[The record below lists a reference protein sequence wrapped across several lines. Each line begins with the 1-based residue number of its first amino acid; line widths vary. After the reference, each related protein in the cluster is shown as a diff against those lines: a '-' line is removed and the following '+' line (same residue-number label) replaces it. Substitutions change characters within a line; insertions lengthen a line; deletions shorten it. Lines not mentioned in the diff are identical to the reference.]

1 MSQTRVQ
8 SISGNSASGSTSVTG
23 TLGAGAT
30 AGNII
35 WCAVGID
42 KTSGALT
49 VPAGFTTLFAQDS
62 ASVSTYVGYKV
73 AAGGE
78 TAITLAWTTAAPAGA
93 IMWLDEY
100 SDTNT
105 GGSWTILGSA
115 NHPTD
120 ETTAATWSSG
130 TTAATTAQG
139 QGLAW
144 FSIDSSSTATAPTYS
159 NSFVSLHAYAGGAGK
174 GDMAVAAL
182 ADIAAGTAA
191 ETTMTYSGTADQHAG
206 AIAIFAKI
214 SGGASFVRQRPGLT
228 WQRRFRHQQ
237 QLSSSVVAVADV
249 AFTGVTA
256 ALVLAAPTGVVS
268 VSLPGVTATVV
279 LAAPAGAVSVSI
291 NAPTATVVFAAPA
304 GTVSTTLPGV
314 TAALTF
320 AAPAGKV
327 SVTLPGTTGT
337 VVFAAPAGAVS
348 VTLPGVTATVVFAA
362 PVGNFTTGSGFNAN
376 GVTAAVVLAA
386 PAGRVSVTLP
396 GATAAVVLAA
406 RVGAVAVPFSAA
418 GVTARL
424 VLAAVAGGVDN
435 GAIIVP
441 VTVTGSDRAAT
452 TVTGADR
459 SAATIA
465 GSDKATAGVTG
476 SDRSAASVTGSDR
489 PTSTV
494 TSS

>member
-1 MSQTRVQ
+1 MSQTLVQ

-23 TLGAGAT
+23 TLSAGAT

-105 GGSWTILGSA
+105 GGLWTILGSA

-206 AIAIFAKI
+206 AIAVFAKI
-214 SGGASFVRQRPGLT
+214 SGGGGFVRQRPGLT

-249 AFTGVTA
+249 AFAGVTA
-256 ALVLAAPTGVVS
+256 ALVLAAPTGAVS
-268 VSLPGVTATVV
+268 VSLPGPTATVV

-291 NAPTATVVFAAPA
+291 NAPTAAVVFVAPA

-314 TAALTF
+314 TATVVFTAPAGGFSTLTNFSANGVTAAVTF
-320 AAPAGKV
+320 AAPAG
-327 SVTLPGTTGT
+327 SIST
-337 VVFAAPAGAVS
+337 S
-348 VTLPGVTATVVFAA
+348 LPGVTATVVLAA
-362 PVGNFTTGSGFNAN
+362 PAGKVAVALP
-376 GVTAAVVLAA
+376 GVTGTLVFAA
-386 PAGRVSVTLP
+386 PAGRVAVTLP
-396 GATAAVVLAA
+396 G
-406 RVGAVAVPFSAA
+406 
-418 GVTARL
+418 VTARV
-424 VLAAVAGGVDN
+424 VLAAVAGGFDN

-441 VTVTGSDRAAT
+441 VTVTGSDRSTT
-452 TVTGADR
+452 TVTSADYA
-459 SAATIA
+459 AATIA
-465 GSDKATAGVTG
+465 GNDRAAAGVTS
-476 SDRSAASVTGSDR
+476 SDRPTATVSGADR
-489 PTSTV
+489 PTSTI
-494 TSS
+494 T

>member
-1 MSQTRVQ
+1 MSQTLVQ

-23 TLGAGAT
+23 TLSAGAT

-49 VPAGFTTLFAQDS
+49 TPSGFTTLFAQDS

-100 SDTNT
+100 SDTTT

-139 QGLAW
+139 QGLAR

-182 ADIAAGTAA
+182 ADVAAGTAA

-206 AIAIFAKI
+206 AIAVFAKI
-214 SGGASFVRQRPGLT
+214 SGGASFVRQRPGQT

-237 QLSSSVVAVADV
+237 QLSSSVIAIADV

-256 ALVLAAPTGVVS
+256 ALVLAAPTGS
-268 VSLPGVTATVV
+268 
-279 LAAPAGAVSVSI
+279 
-291 NAPTATVVFAAPA
+291 
-304 GTVSTTLPGV
+304 
-314 TAALTF
+314 
-320 AAPAGKV
+320 
-327 SVTLPGTTGT
+327 
-337 VVFAAPAGAVS
+337 VS
-348 VTLPGVTATVVFAA
+348 VTLPGVTGTVVFAA

-386 PAGRVSVTLP
+386 PVGRVSVTLP
-396 GATAAVVLAA
+396 GTTATVVLAA

-424 VLAAVAGGVDN
+424 VLAAVAGGFDN
-435 GAIIVP
+435 GAVVVP
-441 VTVTGSDRAAT
+441 VTVTGSDRAST

-459 SAATIA
+459 SAATVA
-465 GSDKATAGVTG
+465 GGDRATSGVTG
-476 SDRSAASVTGSDR
+476 SDRQAATVSGSDR

-494 TSS
+494 S

>member
-1 MSQTRVQ
+1 MSQTLVQ
-8 SISGNSASGSTSVTG
+8 SITGNSPSSSTSVTA
-23 TLGAGAT
+23 TLAAGAT

-49 VPAGFTTLFAQDS
+49 TPSGFTTLFAQDS

-78 TAITLAWTTAAPAGA
+78 TAVTLTWTTAAPAGA

-105 GGSWTILGSA
+105 GGLWTILGSA

-130 TTAATTAQG
+130 TTAATTTQG

-159 NSFVSLHAYAGGAGK
+159 NSFASLHAYAGGAGK

-206 AIAIFAKI
+206 AIAVFAKI
-214 SGGASFVRQRPGLT
+214 SGGGGFVRQRPGQT

-237 QLSSSVVAVADV
+237 QLSSSVVSVADV
-249 AFTGVTA
+249 AFAGVSA
-256 ALVLAAPTGVVS
+256 ALVLAAPTGAVS
-268 VSLPGVTATVV
+268 VSIPGPTATIIF
-279 LAAPAGAVSVSI
+279 AAPAGAVSVSI
-291 NAPTATVVFAAPA
+291 NAPTATVV
-304 GTVSTTLPGV
+304 L
-314 TAALTF
+314 
-320 AAPAGKV
+320 
-327 SVTLPGTTGT
+327 
-337 VVFAAPAGAVS
+337 AAPAGAIS
-348 VTLPGVTATVVFAA
+348 TTLPGVTATVVFAA
-362 PVGNFTTGSGFNAN
+362 PVGNFTTGSGFTAN
-376 GVTAAVVLAA
+376 GVTATIAVAA
-386 PAGRVSVTLP
+386 PAGRVAVTLP
-396 GATAAVVLAA
+396 GATASVILAA

-435 GAIIVP
+435 GAVIVP
-441 VTVTGSDRAAT
+441 VTVTGSDRAST
-452 TVTGADR
+452 TVTGVDR
-459 SAATIA
+459 SAATVA
-465 GSDKATAGVTG
+465 GGDRATSGVTG
-476 SDRSAASVTGSDR
+476 SDRPAATVSGSDR

-494 TSS
+494 S

>member
-1 MSQTRVQ
+1 MSQTLVQ

-23 TLGAGAT
+23 TLSAGAT

-100 SDTNT
+100 SDSNT
-105 GGSWTILGSA
+105 GGLWTILGSA

-206 AIAIFAKI
+206 AIAVFAKI
-214 SGGASFVRQRPGLT
+214 SGGGGFVRQRPGLT

-249 AFTGVTA
+249 AFAGVTA
-256 ALVLAAPTGVVS
+256 ALVLAAPTGAVS
-268 VSLPGVTATVV
+268 VSLPGPTATVV

-291 NAPTATVVFAAPA
+291 NAPTAAVVFVAPA

-314 TAALTF
+314 TATVVLAAPAGGFSTLTNFSANGVTAAVTF
-320 AAPAGKV
+320 AAPAG
-327 SVTLPGTTGT
+327 SIST
-337 VVFAAPAGAVS
+337 S
-348 VTLPGVTATVVFAA
+348 LPGVTATVVLAA
-362 PVGNFTTGSGFNAN
+362 PAGKVAVALP
-376 GVTAAVVLAA
+376 GVTGTLVFAA
-386 PAGRVSVTLP
+386 PAGRVAVTLP
-396 GATAAVVLAA
+396 G
-406 RVGAVAVPFSAA
+406 
-418 GVTARL
+418 VTARV
-424 VLAAVAGGVDN
+424 VLAAVAGGFDRSTT
-435 GAIIVP
+435 
-441 VTVTGSDRAAT
+441 TVTSADYAAATLAGNDRAA
-452 TVTGADR
+452 
-459 SAATIA
+459 
-465 GSDKATAGVTG
+465 AGVTS
-476 SDRSAASVTGSDR
+476 SDRPTATVSGADR
-489 PTSTV
+489 PTSTI
-494 TSS
+494 T

>member
-1 MSQTRVQ
+1 MSQTLVQ
-8 SISGNSASGSTSVTG
+8 SVSGNSPSSSTSVTG

-49 VPAGFTTLFAQDS
+49 TPSGFTTLFAQDS

-78 TAITLAWTTAAPAGA
+78 TAITLTWTTAAPAGA

-105 GGSWTILGSA
+105 GGLWTILGSA

-159 NSFVSLHAYAGGAGK
+159 NSFATLPAYAGGAGK

-206 AIAIFAKI
+206 AIAVFAKI
-214 SGGASFVRQRPGLT
+214 SVGGATPGPLLAPGL
-228 WQRRFRHQQ
+228 
-237 QLSSSVVAVADV
+237 
-249 AFTGVTA
+249 
-256 ALVLAAPTGVVS
+256 
-268 VSLPGVTATVV
+268 
-279 LAAPAGAVSVSI
+279 
-291 NAPTATVVFAAPA
+291 
-304 GTVSTTLPGV
+304 
-314 TAALTF
+314 
-320 AAPAGKV
+320 
-327 SVTLPGTTGT
+327 
-337 VVFAAPAGAVS
+337 
-348 VTLPGVTATVVFAA
+348 
-362 PVGNFTTGSGFNAN
+362 
-376 GVTAAVVLAA
+376 
-386 PAGRVSVTLP
+386 
-396 GATAAVVLAA
+396 
-406 RVGAVAVPFSAA
+406 
-418 GVTARL
+418 
-424 VLAAVAGGVDN
+424 
-435 GAIIVP
+435 
-441 VTVTGSDRAAT
+441 AAT
-452 TVTGADR
+452 Q
-459 SAATIA
+459 
-465 GSDKATAGVTG
+465 
-476 SDRSAASVTGSDR
+476 ASTW
-489 PTSTV
+489 
-494 TSS
+494 

>member
-1 MSQTRVQ
+1 MSQTLVQ

-23 TLGAGAT
+23 TLSAGAT

-49 VPAGFTTLFAQDS
+49 TPSGFTTLFAQDS

-78 TAITLAWTTAAPAGA
+78 TAVTLTWTTAAPAGA

-105 GGSWTILGSA
+105 SGVWTILGSA

-182 ADIAAGTAA
+182 ADVAAGTAA

-206 AIAIFAKI
+206 AIAVFAKI
-214 SGGASFVRQRPGLT
+214 SGGASFVRQRPGQT

-249 AFTGVTA
+249 AFAGVTA
-256 ALVLAAPTGVVS
+256 ALVLAAPTGSVS
-268 VSLPGVTATVV
+268 VTLPGVTGSVI

-291 NAPTATVVFAAPA
+291 NAPTATVVFTAPA
-304 GTVSTTLPGV
+304 GTISTSLPGV
-314 TAALTF
+314 TATLVL

-327 SVTLPGTTGT
+327 AVALPGATGT

-376 GVTAAVVLAA
+376 GVTATVVLAA
-386 PAGRVSVTLP
+386 PAGRVAVTLP

-435 GAIIVP
+435 GAVIVP
-441 VTVTGSDRAAT
+441 VTVTGSDRAST
-452 TVTGADR
+452 TVTGVDR
-459 SAATIA
+459 SAATVA
-465 GSDKATAGVTG
+465 GGDRATSGVTG
-476 SDRSAASVTGSDR
+476 SDRPAATVSGSDR

-494 TSS
+494 S